1 MSATPLRRRARSR
14 LTQGALPYLLLAPA
28 LLVIAAVVL
37 YPMLYSATLSFFKAN
52 LLNMDRMTFVGLQ
65 NYADVLTDS
74 AFWRSLWVT
83 IQYTVGV
90 VALSFGLGLGTAL
103 MLNVRFPLRGLAR
116 ALIIIPWATPWLVTT
131 LIWYV
136 MFNPQIGPINAIL
149 KQLGLIET
157 GVAWLY
163 LNGTAMPVII
173 LVTAWRLFP
182 TTTLLV
188 LAALQSISPELYEAA
203 EVDGAGWLGKLR
215 FITLPGI
222 SATSFVS
229 LVLVTISAFKL
240 FTVAWVMTAGGPGD
254 VTRVLSVFVYEE
266 AFRFFRVG
274 PSSTL
279 ATLLF
284 ILSAGMVVAYF
295 RLLQGGR
302 DEPE

>member
-1 MSATPLRRRARSR
+1 MCIR
-14 LTQGALPYLLLAPA
+14 
-28 LLVIAAVVL
+28 
-37 YPMLYSATLSFFKAN
+37 
-52 LLNMDRMTFVGLQ
+52 DR
-65 NYADVLTDS
+65 
-74 AFWRSLWVT
+74 WVT
-83 IQYTVGV
+83 VQYTVGV
-90 VALSFGLGLGTAL
+90 VVLSFGLGLGTAL

-157 GVAWLY
+157 GVAWLH

-215 FITLPGI
+215 YITLPGI

-240 FTVAWVMTAGGPGD
+240 FTVAWVMTAGGPGSG
-254 VTRVLSVFVYEE
+254 V
-266 AFRFFRVG
+266 VG
-274 PSSTL
+274 WGGWWPSFCTPR
-279 ATLLF
+279 
-284 ILSAGMVVAYF
+284 GWG
-295 RLLQGGR
+295 RGGGGGGR
-302 DEPE
+302 RGAWAPSRASPSLRPLVSGL

>member
-1 MSATPLRRRARSR
+1 MATAPARHPTSSR
-14 LTQGALPYLLLAPA
+14 LTQGALPYFLMAPA

-37 YPMLYSATLSFFKAN
+37 YPMAYSTLLSFFKAN
-52 LLNMDRMTFVGLQ
+52 LLNMDRISFVGAQ
-65 NYADVLTDS
+65 NYVDMLTDG

-83 IQYTVGV
+83 VQYTVGV
-90 VALSFGLGLGTAL
+90 VVLSFALGLGTAL
-103 MLNVRFPLRGLAR
+103 MLNVRFPFRGLAR

-131 LIWYV
+131 LVWYV
-136 MFNPQIGPINAIL
+136 MVNPQIGPVNAVL
-149 KQLGLIET
+149 KQFGLIET

-163 LNGTAMPVII
+163 QSATAMPTII

-182 TTTLLV
+182 TTTLLA

-203 EVDGAGWLGKLR
+203 EVDGANWLGKLR
-215 FITLPGI
+215 FITLPSI

-229 LVLVTISAFKL
+229 LVLLTISAFKL

-266 AFRFFRVG
+266 AFRFYRVG
-274 PSSTL
+274 TSSTL

-284 ILSAGMVVAYF
+284 IFSAGLVVMYF
-295 RLLQGGR
+295 RILRGGE
-302 DEPE
+302 DDL